1 MNRIRFWILA
11 GLFFV
16 SISIGLVSLVRPSG
30 KGLKSY
36 FSAAGGKGIAVL
48 EIFAPIYLEGGGGPF
63 GSGSGVR
70 NWIEIVERAA
80 TDPEV
85 AGLLI
90 RINSPGGT
98 VGASQELFEALKRF
112 RKKEKKIVVS
122 VVDLCASGAYYISL
136 PADKIVANP
145 GSLIGSIGVIIS
157 SPEFSELLG
166 KLGIRFNTLKS
177 GEFKDILSPSRQMSE
192 AERASLQAIVDV
204 MYRQFLGEVISWRVP
219 KSKNPEVETLIR
231 GRADGRVLSAEE
243 ALRVGLI
250 DSIGDGEKAKKELAL
265 LCGIPAEKVW
275 VKRYS
280 KGFLGDMVSGLSMFN
295 LKNPADS
302 RVEYRFPGF

>member
-16 SISIGLVSLVRPSG
+16 SILVGLFSIVRPAG
-30 KGLKSY
+30 KGFKSY
-36 FSAAGGKGIAVL
+36 FSTSGGKSIAVL
-48 EIFAPIYLEGGGGPF
+48 EIFAPIYYEASGGPF
-63 GSGSGVR
+63 GASSGVR
-70 NWIEIVERAA
+70 NWIESVDRAA
-80 TDPEV
+80 SDPEV
-85 AGLLI
+85 VGLLI

-112 RKKEKKIVVS
+112 RKKDKKIVVS

-145 GSLIGSIGVIIS
+145 GSLVGSIGVIIS

-177 GEFKDILSPSRQMSE
+177 GEFKDILSPSRHMTD

-204 MYRQFLGEVISWRVP
+204 MYRQFLGEVLSWRTS
-219 KSKNPEVETLIR
+219 KSKNTDAESLIR
-231 GRADGRVLSAEE
+231 GRADGRILSAEE

-250 DSIGDGEKAKKELAL
+250 DEIGDGEKAKKELAL
-265 LCGIPAEKVW
+265 LCGLPTDKVR
-275 VKRYS
+275 VKRFS
-280 KGFLGDMVSGLSMFN
+280 KGFLGDMVSGLSLFQM
-295 LKNPADS
+295 KNPADS